1 MVRLMRSSVAT
12 ADLVALVALL
22 LLLLLH
28 LSLSS

>member
-1 MVRLMRSSVAT
+1 MVRLMKSSVAT

-22 LLLLLH
+22 LLLLH